1 MQIVLLP
8 LNLLNT
14 NLTKWSNTH
23 KQFVGELPTNCLSV
37 FDYFVGFA
45 LKGLNFPLFKHLLIP
60 KINCHFQ
67 KFQTELACGSNLPIL
82 EGTAD
87 F

>member
-45 LKGLNFPLFKHLLIP
+45 LKGL
-60 KINCHFQ
+60 
-67 KFQTELACGSNLPIL
+67 
-82 EGTAD
+82 TAKWIRKCISAD
-87 F
+87 YPWMLCRNMVLHGRTYITIVGFIRN

>member
-60 KINCHFQ
+60 KINCHF
-67 KFQTELACGSNLPIL
+67 
-82 EGTAD
+82 
-87 F
+87 